1 MGTLFICIL
10 LFALFFP
17 LIYSN
22 KLRMTNWALRAL
34 SGWALVSIFFLPL
47 ILSPGLSFLVR
58 LILLWTMAFG
68 IDHEWGTMTQHQHP
82 FIGLAIT
89 IAPVISLAFLSW
101 NIVVAYFCLLWSVD
115 TFAFIGGKILQ
126 GPKLA
131 PKVSPNKT
139 WAGLICGA
147 AGCCIVLHIL
157 LKSAH
162 FSYCL
167 LTFVA
172 IFIGGGRIHLN
183 NTNFCLPLIGSFT
196 LPITEVLLGIV
207 FALLAQAGDLFVS
220 FYKRKFNVKDTG
232 NFIPGHGGIL
242 DRFDGII
249 FTAPATFIFLI
260 LYFHLHSTID

>member
-1 MGTLFICIL
+1 
-10 LFALFFP
+10 
-17 LIYSN
+17 
-22 KLRMTNWALRAL
+22 MTNWALRAL